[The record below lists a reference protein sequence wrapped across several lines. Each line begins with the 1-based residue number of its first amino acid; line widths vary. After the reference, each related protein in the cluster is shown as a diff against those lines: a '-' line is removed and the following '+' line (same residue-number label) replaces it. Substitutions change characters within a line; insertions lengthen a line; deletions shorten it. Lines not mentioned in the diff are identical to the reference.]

1 MAPKPPSVR
10 SAPAQ
15 PWRFSRVVS
24 VVRGPDM
31 APEPPSVRRAPAEP
45 WRSSSRAGRGSAE
58 AEAAGHEAGD
68 EDDDGDEGHLGVI
81 DVGEGAGG

>member
-1 MAPKPPSVR
+1 MAPKPPQR
-10 SAPAQ
+10 SERPGGAVALLY
-15 PWRFSRVVS
+15 
-24 VVRGPDM
+24 GD
-31 APEPPSVRRAPAEP
+31 
-45 WRSSSRAGRGSAE
+45 SAE